1 MSTSTSAGPAAGPAL
16 SEPRARGVVDRYMQA
31 WNDHDGPA
39 VTACMAEDAVYE
51 DVPVA
56 QVRHGRDEIAS
67 YVAEVAGFSSDWH
80 FEAVAFF
87 SLGSAYAVEWVMSGT
102 NDGPLRGQPATG
114 RPYRVRGVSVG
125 MLGAEGLI
133 AENRDYWNMADMLA
147 QLGLIPA

>member
-1 MSTSTSAGPAAGPAL
+1 MPLTGILGLAP
-16 SEPRARGVVDRYMQA
+16 
-31 WNDHDGPA
+31 
-39 VTACMAEDAVYE
+39 
-51 DVPVA
+51 
-56 QVRHGRDEIAS
+56 
-67 YVAEVAGFSSDWH
+67 EVARFSSDWH

-125 MLGAEGLI
+125 MLSAEGLI